1 MEPEPLP
8 IILSREH
15 GVEYLDTSLFI
26 SAPFYLSAIKWETEE
41 LAGLYPAT
49 EGLFQGNREGPC
61 YVLAGSLENMC
72 RGYLPLFKDANYFP
86 LKLHTKKIKNRISLK
101 WIYNQ
106 WSSSCQDHG
115 PGDIYQI
122 LSHNPAGCFRSIQ
135 ARGEDGAEPGHVRGI
150 KLPSSPGV
158 PHRRRWPGLENVAPS
173 AQSHRIT
180 EMNMGILSFSFS
192 LSWLPL
198 RLGVK
203 QKHNMTQPYIK
214 H

>member
-1 MEPEPLP
+1 MKPCLHINTSDMEPEPLP

-122 LSHNPAGCFRSIQ
+122 LWVPQSSRVFQVYPGQRGGWSR
-135 ARGEDGAEPGHVRGI
+135 AR
-150 KLPSSPGV
+150 
-158 PHRRRWPGLENVAPS
+158 
-173 AQSHRIT
+173 T
-180 EMNMGILSFSFS
+180 C
-192 LSWLPL
+192 
-198 RLGVK
+198 
-203 QKHNMTQPYIK
+203 
-214 H
+214 